1 MRLITEPTASPDPNV
16 KYLKYIFFQFKFD
29 YSECVIANEFT
40 YVLDLA
46 YAQPCEILVSE

>member
-29 YSECVIANEFT
+29 YSECVIANEFIH
-40 YVLDLA
+40 VLDLA
-46 YAQPCEILVSE
+46 YAQPCEILVSV